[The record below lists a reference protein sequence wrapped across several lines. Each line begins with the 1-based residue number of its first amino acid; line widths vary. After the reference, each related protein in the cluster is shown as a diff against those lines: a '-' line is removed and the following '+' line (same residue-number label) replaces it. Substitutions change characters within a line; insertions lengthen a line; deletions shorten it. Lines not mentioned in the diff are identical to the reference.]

1 MKPNLA
7 STAAGLFL
15 LVAAPVSSF
24 AEREIIDQ
32 IVAVVGDRA
41 ILASE
46 LAGQIQLMTF
56 QSGRQPKTDQELQQ
70 LKQDVLQKMVYD
82 QLFLIA
88 AQKDTSITVRS
99 EEIDQALD
107 DHIAGIAQ
115 SFESNEKFLEALAAE
130 GLTIR
135 ELKKQYRSDIE
146 NQILKQRF
154 IQKKVSTVSVSR
166 HEVEEFYAQFKDS
179 LPGQP
184 EAVKLAHILIPIE
197 PSPKVEDS
205 VKALASELRQK
216 VLDGAD
222 FAALSTQYSSIGA
235 GANGGDLGYVSKDD
249 VVEEFARAAFNL
261 SVGDIS
267 GVIRT
272 QFGYHI
278 IKCEGQRGDR
288 LKLRHIL
295 LSVLPTRQDTLQAV
309 QLADSLLAE
318 ARQGADFQQLAKTF
332 STDNETRAQGGE
344 LGWFAT
350 AQLPSE
356 FGSEISGWKTPG
368 EYKGPIYSQYGLHI
382 LKLLDYQPAREFTLK
397 EDYDKIK
404 ELARQEK
411 TSQLIE
417 KWVSEIKEKT
427 YVEYRL

>member
-1 MKPNLA
+1 MKPNLVT
-7 STAAGLFL
+7 TAAGLFL
-15 LVAAPVSSF
+15 LVVGAVSSF
-24 AEREIIDQ
+24 AEREIVDQ

-46 LAGQIQLMTF
+46 LAVQIQLLAF
-56 QSGRQPKTDQELQQ
+56 QSGRQPKIEQELEQ
-70 LKQDVLQKMVYD
+70 LKHDILQRMVSD
-82 QLFLIA
+82 QLFLLA
-88 AQKDTSITVRS
+88 AQEDTSITVRS
-99 EEIDQALD
+99 EEVDQALD
-107 DHIAGIAQ
+107 DEIARIAQ

-135 ELKKQYRSDIE
+135 ELKKQYRSEIE

-154 IQKKVSTVSVSR
+154 IQKKVSTVSISR
-166 HEVEEFYAQFKDS
+166 HEVEEFYARFKDS

-184 EAVKLAHILIPIE
+184 EAVKLAHILIPVE
-197 PSPKVEDS
+197 PSQKVEDS
-205 VKALASELRQK
+205 VKGLASELRQK

-222 FAALSTQYSSIGA
+222 FAAISTQYSSLGA

-261 SVGDIS
+261 SVGDVS

-278 IKCEGQRGDR
+278 IKCEGQREDR
-288 LKLRHIL
+288 FKLRHIL
-295 LSVLPTRQDTLQAV
+295 LSVQPTGQDTLRAV

-332 STDNETRAQGGE
+332 STDNNTRAQGGE

-350 AQLPSE
+350 EQLPSE
-356 FGSEISGWKTPG
+356 FASEIIGWNTPG
-368 EYKGPIYSQYGLHI
+368 EYKGPVYSQYGLHI
-382 LKLLDYQPAREFTLK
+382 LKLLDYQLAREFTLK

-411 TSQLIE
+411 TSKMID

-427 YVEYRL
+427 FIEYRL